1 MSQLDAVTKE
11 ESLHRMRVLH
21 KMGMSVR
28 DCILKKGGHRRTDAH
43 HFVISFLA
51 WHGNYAWSAVNAAEL
66 HKRMCKI
73 QKEFKLSWVP
83 KTDVK
88 RK

>member
-11 ESLHRMRVLH
+11 ESLHRMRVLC

-28 DCILKKGGHRRTDAH
+28 DCILKKGGHRRTDAE

-51 WHGNYAWSAVNAAEL
+51 WHGNYAWSAVNTEEL
-66 HKRMCKI
+66 HKRMRKI
-73 QKEFKLSWVP
+73 QKEFKLSWAS
-83 KTDVK
+83 KWNAK
-88 RK
+88 S